1 MLKLYLT
8 MKVAGGFVWLA
19 VLAACL
25 ILLLIDHFK
34 K

>member
-8 MKVAGGFVWLA
+8 MKVVVGFVGLA
-19 VLAACL
+19 VLAAYL
-25 ILLLIDHFK
+25 IFLVIDHFK